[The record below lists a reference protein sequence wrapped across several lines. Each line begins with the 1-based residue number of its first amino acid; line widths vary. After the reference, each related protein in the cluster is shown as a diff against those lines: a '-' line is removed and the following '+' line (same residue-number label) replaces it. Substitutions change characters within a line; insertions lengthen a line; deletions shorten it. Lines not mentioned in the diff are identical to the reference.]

1 MNVSR
6 GVALAQNVRPNTDH
20 PFTATTVPAGGTLQ
34 VFAGIVIAL
43 PPPARDSIS
52 INVAVALGDGRT
64 AVGSVPLV
72 ISAE

>member
-1 MNVSR
+1 VSR
-6 GVALAQNVRPNTDH
+6 GVALAQNVRPTADH

-34 VFAGIVIAL
+34 VFAGIVIA
-43 PPPARDSIS
+43 PPPPPRDSTLHQRG
-52 INVAVALGDGRT
+52 VAPGDGRT